1 MAILMGTCWCCSET
15 MALTPST
22 MLPLET
28 VLPAFSLPTVEGGE
42 LASSDLDQ
50 RPVLLM
56 VICAHCPFVKHIEPE
71 LTRLEQDYGQQVQL
85 LAISSNSLITHPQ
98 DGADQLADQA
108 KRHGWSFP
116 YLMDQEQSLAK
127 ALQAACTPEFYLF
140 AARAKARHSLRY
152 RGQLDDSRPGNNQ
165 PLSGAD
171 LRAAIDAVL
180 GDRAVNPEQIASVG
194 CNVKWHPGQEPVWF
208 G

>member
-1 MAILMGTCWCCSET
+1 

-28 VLPAFSLPTVEGGE
+28 ALPVFSLPTATGGH
-42 LASSDLDQ
+42 LASSELDD

-56 VICAHCPFVKHIEPE
+56 VICSHCPFVKHIEAE
-71 LTRLEQDYGQQVQL
+71 LTRLEQDHGKTIQMVAL
-85 LAISSNSLITHPQ
+85 SSNSLITHPQ

-108 KRHGWSFP
+108 ERHGWRFP
-116 YLMDQEQSLAK
+116 YLMDQEQTLAK

-140 AARAKARHSLRY
+140 AQTSSEGHTLRY
-152 RGQLDDSRPGNNQ
+152 RGQLDRSRPGNDQ
-165 PLSGAD
+165 PLNGAD
-171 LRAAIDAVL
+171 LRHAIDAVL
-180 GDRAVNPEQIASVG
+180 SDQPVNPQQIASVG
-194 CNVKWHPGQEPVWF
+194 CNVKWHPGQEPAWF